1 MISKKEKMS
10 GKMKQIRIFICM
22 VLAGV
27 LCFSTMALA
36 ENSSDAEALI
46 QQGDALVE
54 QGDISENLD
63 EAMKLYLQASRVEPD
78 NEEAYLRVAEILIR
92 QIAESIT

>member
-1 MISKKEKMS
+1 
-10 GKMKQIRIFICM
+10 MKQIRIFICM

-54 QGDISENLD
+54 QGDTSENLE
-63 EAMKLYLQASRVEPD
+63 EAMKLYSGVQSRTGQRGGLSACCRNIDPPE
-78 NEEAYLRVAEILIR
+78 
-92 QIAESIT
+92 